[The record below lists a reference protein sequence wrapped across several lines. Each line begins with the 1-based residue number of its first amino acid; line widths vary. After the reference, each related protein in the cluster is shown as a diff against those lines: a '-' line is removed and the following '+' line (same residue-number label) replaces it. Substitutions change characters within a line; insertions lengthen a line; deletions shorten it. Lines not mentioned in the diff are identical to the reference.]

1 MKAVKKILFV
11 LSLLIM
17 IQITAIVLKT
27 YAFNSNEYMVESNYI
42 RNIQPNTLYTDFVN
56 NVESDEQITVKE
68 KENII
73 TGANLI
79 KTGQVLTEGNK
90 SYTLVVI
97 GDVTGDGKSDI
108 KDIIQINKYRLKK
121 AELTG
126 AYLLAG
132 DINYDGTINLKDI
145 LQINK
150 FRIDKIKILGKQSI
164 NLPTNV
170 EISTAGI
177 VTWTN
182 SSSATGYE
190 ISIDNK
196 NWTKATSGVDYL
208 ATITAETGN
217 RTVYVRAVNSNT
229 ENYISPS
236 ISVAKEVTVNNVTF
250 TSNDEVMGTVSQAS
264 YNVISGATFTTND
277 NSLTIKGIT
286 TGTNTKDLIT
296 ITATANPNFEFNSW
310 SNISGTI
317 SGNII
322 ITATFVGKVFTIA
335 LDNNSNTS
343 NIYLRYK
350 DGYYLDSKCTQKM
363 TTTENP
369 ISLPTKKGYV
379 FQGYYITY
387 NKTEQAIVKIEII
400 GSNGYLNGSPNYDVM
415 DYISENITAEVQWQ
429 KIVIV
434 GPSSVTIV
442 AGNTETVELSG
453 TNIGK
458 ISIKTASTN
467 TIATTTINE
476 NKLTIK
482 GVSPGT
488 TSVTIEESNG
498 EQLTISI
505 KVQVACYEVSS
516 VTNSEKKY
524 QSSLKN
530 AYDIANSGAT
540 IKVLQ
545 NITDTSALSISKNL
559 TIDTNNKTITK
570 SSGTITTTAGTTII
584 KGSGSVICS
593 NVIDAIIVTNSATLK
608 TEGTPLLKSTGNVIT
623 GTESSKV
630 NLTGGYIWS
639 TRGDYPTNEIFG
651 IQMKKSS
658 TLTITNTNVYNSA
671 QSRSAIKFVPGSTGT
686 CTISGTSK
694 IGNSPIAEG
703 IESTGSCISYFSTG
717 KLTLKNTATIYSGP
731 YSLQGIA
738 LRGKM
743 FSRIF
748 RFV

>member
-1 MKAVKKILFV
+1 MKRIYK
-11 LSLLIM
+11 LIIVFM
-17 IQITAIVLKT
+17 IMFFFYLIFSTKT
-27 YAFNSNEYMVESNYI
+27 YATISGYTVEENYI
-42 RNIQPNTLYTDFVN
+42 RDIQPNTTYEAFIKN
-56 NVESDEQITVKE
+56 IYSDEKYTIT
-68 KENII
+68 ENGKNISG
-73 TGANLI
+73 TDLI
-79 KTGQVLTEGNK
+79 KTGQVLKEENK
-90 SYTLVVI
+90 NYTLVVI
-97 GDVTGDGKSDI
+97 GDITGDGKVNVRDMMTINKYRLKREELTGAYLIAGDVNYDSNINI
-108 KDIIQINKYRLKK
+108 KDMIQINKYRLGKK
-121 AELTG
+121 
-126 AYLLAG
+126 
-132 DINYDGTINLKDI
+132 
-145 LQINK
+145 QV
-150 FRIDKIKILGKQSI
+150 LGKQVI
-164 NLPTNV
+164 KAPMNIEV
-170 EISTAGI
+170 STAGI

-182 SSSATGYE
+182 SSNATGYE

-196 NWTKATSGVDYL
+196 TWTNATSGVDYL
-208 ATITAETGN
+208 NMITKETGTITI
-217 RTVYVRAVNSNT
+217 YVRAVNSNT
-229 ENYISPS
+229 DNYISPS
-236 ISVAKEVTVNNVTF
+236 SVARKDLTVNTVTIK
-250 TSNDEVMGTVSQAS
+250 SNNSEGGTISKES
-264 YNVISGATFTTND
+264 YNVINGATYTTNK
-277 NSLTIKGIT
+277 NTLILKGKT
-286 TGTNTKDLIT
+286 TGINTKDLIT
-296 ITATANPNFEFNSW
+296 ITATANLNFEFNSW
-310 SNISGTI
+310 SNVSGTI
-317 SGNII
+317 SENTI

-335 LDNNSNTS
+335 LANNSDTS
-343 NIYLRYK
+343 AIYLRYK
-350 DGYYLDSKCTQKM
+350 DGYYLDSTCTKKM

-369 ISLPTKKGYV
+369 ITLPTKKGYT
-379 FQGYYITY
+379 FQGYGITY
-387 NKTEQAIVKIEII
+387 NDKEQDMIKIEII
-400 GSNGYLNGSPNYDVM
+400 SANGYLNDSPRYDVM

-458 ISIKTASTN
+458 ISIKTASSN

-476 NKLTIK
+476 NKLIIK

-488 TSVTIEESNG
+488 TGVTIEESNG

-505 KVQVACYEVSS
+505 KVLVACYEVSS

-545 NITDTSALSISKNL
+545 NITDTSTLSISKNL

-570 SSGTITTTAGTTII
+570 SSGTITITAGTTII

-608 TEGTPLLKSTGNVIT
+608 TEGTPLIKSTGNVIT

-639 TRGDYPTNEIFG
+639 TRGDYSTNEIFG

-694 IGNSPIAEG
+694 IGNSPVAEG

-731 YSLQGIA
+731 YSLQGIV